1 MLIWDRPSG
10 TGRTSG
16 ALYDPARNR
25 WSPIARGP
33 ALNDNHS
40 GPVWT
45 GTRLVAWNGGAGTT
59 GIAYTPATNSWS
71 TLPAGPLARGARS
84 GAAMVWTG
92 REVVIWSG
100 WSTAAAVP
108 PYRDGAAYRP
118 ATST

>member
-1 MLIWDRPSG
+1 VDRHPAG
-10 TGRTSG
+10 GRE
-16 ALYDPARNR
+16 R
-25 WSPIARGP
+25 RGG
-33 ALNDNHS
+33 DDRHRYS
-40 GPVWT
+40 
-45 GTRLVAWNGGAGTT
+45 
-59 GIAYTPATNSWS
+59 PATNNWS

-84 GAAMVWTG
+84 GAATVWTG